1 MGHHMPGRYYH
12 IFLDL
17 SRPQQGGAPRNGRRD
32 RRETSRKA
40 SCFIRSCRDYPYWG
54 WARLTIGAFGVTRVD
69 CTPWVVVQLVRQPR
83 LWTSSNSLLWQS
95 QEHRVSLPPGGC
107 RVGSRATGA
116 HPNPAPGHTPGTPPR
131 RAMADRKMIMT
142 IRAPLSWVD
151 NITEGLH
158 HISKYALL
166 LVILSNTYA
175 RDIFHSLKIFNHHL
189 RSTTDLVSYN
199 IIIMLCTRT
208 LIFIFYQLYMDYC

>member
-1 MGHHMPGRYYH
+1 MGHHMPGRYYN

-17 SRPQQGGAPRNGRRD
+17 SRPQQGGAPKNGRRD

-40 SCFIRSCRDYPYWG
+40 SCFIRSCPDYPYWG

-158 HISKYALL
+158 H
-166 LVILSNTYA
+166 NTQICIITRYLNQYLCTGL
-175 RDIFHSLKIFNHHL
+175 FFSLNQNIQSHL

-199 IIIMLCTRT
+199 IITMLRTHT
-208 LIFIFYQLYMDYC
+208 LIWSNIYMDYW